1 MGWHGRRRLDLE
13 GRWVGGW
20 VGQRRRVVVEV
31 VLGRG
36 NRLDGGQGG
45 GKRSHRRGWRRK
57 CAVSASF
64 GSRGTLARAS
74 AGRGGV

>member
-1 MGWHGRRRLDLE
+1 MGRHGRRRLQLE

-20 VGQRRRVVVEV
+20 VGQSRRVVEV

-36 NRLDGGQGG
+36 NRLHGGEGG
-45 GKRSHRRGWRRK
+45 GKRPHRRGWRRK